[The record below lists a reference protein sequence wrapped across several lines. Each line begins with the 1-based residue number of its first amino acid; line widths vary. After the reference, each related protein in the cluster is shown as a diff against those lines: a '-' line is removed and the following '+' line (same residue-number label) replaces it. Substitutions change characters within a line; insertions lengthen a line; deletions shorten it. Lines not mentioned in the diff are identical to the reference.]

1 MRRKLI
7 IPGLLLVLFG
17 CSKGSGPIPTE
28 IGPKVAGKNWRVFEY
43 SKNGTNDPS
52 VVMQQHNFE
61 FRLDYRMYFSQI
73 LPVAR
78 DTFEF
83 GIADNETIRLTK
95 PWYMNPNNF
104 YKTVKVDSISETDF
118 HFTLTST
125 ENADVHRY
133 KTRKQ

>member
-1 MRRKLI
+1 MCMLKKLI
-7 IPGLLLVLFG
+7 IPVLMVAFVG
-17 CSKGSGPIPTE
+17 CSKDPVIIPTE

-43 SKNGTNDPS
+43 SKNGTADPN

-73 LPVAR
+73 L
-78 DTFEF
+78 
-83 GIADNETIRLTK
+83 RLTK
-95 PWYMNPNNF
+95 PWFMSPSTF

-118 HFTLTST
+118 HFTLTSSISP
-125 ENADVHRY
+125 DVEKY

>member
-1 MRRKLI
+1 M
-7 IPGLLLVLFG
+7 VAFVG
-17 CSKGSGPIPTE
+17 CSKDPVIIPTE

-43 SKNGTNDPS
+43 SKNGTADPN

-83 GIADNETIRLTK
+83 AIADNETIRLTK
-95 PWYMNPNNF
+95 PWFMSPSTF

-118 HFTLTST
+118 HFTLTSSISP
-125 ENADVHRY
+125 DVEKY